1 MIEDLDQSWQRVELR
16 HLAAL
21 RGVARA
27 GSFRA
32 AAERLGYSLSALSGQ
47 VASLERLVGQPLV
60 ERPGGRRPIAIT
72 PAGLRLLEHV
82 DEIAARFVAARADLE
97 AIRLERPE
105 LRLGI
110 FQSAAVRLLPRIV
123 RHLSRARPDLAL
135 ELSERADDGVLL
147 QQVAGGELDA
157 CFAVLPVGPGPFAT
171 APVLD
176 DPYVVLT
183 RADGPLGACGSVAP
197 GDLVDLPLI
206 DFREVR
212 PVHHGRQR
220 LPRAA
225 RARIAARSDD
235 SATIHALVA
244 AGVGVAVL
252 PELCIDTRDDALRAI
267 PFDPPLAP
275 RQVVLAWHRDR
286 HPDGLD
292 DVLGAVKD
300 EGVLTED
307 DGRL

>member
-1 MIEDLDQSWQRVELR
+1 MIEDFDHSWQRIELR
-16 HLAAL
+16 HLVAL
-21 RGVARA
+21 RGVATT

-32 AAERLGYSLSALSGQ
+32 AADRLGYSLSTLSGQ

-60 ERPGGRRPIAIT
+60 ERPGGRRAIAIT

-97 AIRLERPE
+97 AIRLERSE

-123 RHLSRARPDLAL
+123 GHLSRVRPDLAL
-135 ELSERADDGVLL
+135 ELSERADDGLL
-147 QQVAGGELDA
+147 LEQVAQGDLDA
-157 CFAVLPVGPGPFAT
+157 CFAVLPVGPGPLAT
-171 APVLD
+171 AHVLD
-176 DPYVVLT
+176 DPYLLLA
-183 RADGPLGACGSVAP
+183 RADGPLGARHRVAP

-206 DFREVR
+206 DFRDVR
-212 PVHHGRQR
+212 PAHHGRQR
-220 LPRAA
+220 LPRGA
-225 RARIAARSDD
+225 RATIAARSDD

-252 PELCIDTRDDALRAI
+252 PELCIDTRDDAVRAI
-267 PFDPPLAP
+267 PFDPPVAP

-292 DVLGAVKD
+292 DVLSAV
-300 EGVLTED
+300 
-307 DGRL
+307 RLSVRDPA